1 MAWFMWRAS
10 WRTRGETCACTP
22 TRAPPTMPTPIHAS
36 FYSSNLCSKH
46 KRTLHLLAMS
56 IRIRAAACSPQYCN
70 SGFQTFGARATTGAE
85 RYSLARVVAWLK
97 KIKQQLLSNRSTNV
111 RFTIEIRIHNN
122 KCFTKFF
129 FPGQLCLPCRPL
141 QHCSVELSNVPQ
153 FWNS

>member
-1 MAWFMWRAS
+1 MAIKIQVENLINSSKQNNYRKCANVSVKGYKDFFRLLNTGSQVGREWEKWRGLCGA
-10 WRTRGETCACTP
+10 RVGDTHGETCACTP

-36 FYSSNLCSKH
+36 FYSSNLCGKR

-97 KIKQQLLSNRSTNV
+97 KIK
-111 RFTIEIRIHNN
+111 
-122 KCFTKFF
+122 
-129 FPGQLCLPCRPL
+129 
-141 QHCSVELSNVPQ
+141 
-153 FWNS
+153 